1 MKYVKTYKLFES
13 NEDDILKEIEYI
25 SYHLKDYKEDGVH
38 FKIKVKN
45 SYPKITDITICF
57 DGLASYDEK
66 ISKYGVNYRPVKK
79 EEVIEEFIEFYN
91 RLNDVKEAEIKRVEI
106 MWINA
111 GEWGYNRE
119 DRGMIPAATLEMG
132 PGKLFK
138 NFTKT
143 GHHNSPIENPIKG
156 PYTLKVVPLFLEEK
170 YDRLR
175 NIKISVTC

>member
-25 SYHLKDYKEDGVH
+25 SYHLKDYKEDGIH
-38 FKIKVKN
+38 FNIKEVKN
-45 SYPKITDITICF
+45 SYPKNINIKISL

-66 ISKYGVNYRPVKK
+66 ISKYGVNYRPVKN
-79 EEVIEEFIEFYN
+79 EEVIEEVIEFYN
-91 RLNDVKEAEIKRVEI
+91 RLDDVKEAEIKRVEI
-106 MWINA
+106 QWING
-111 GEWGYNRE
+111 GEWSYNKENRK
-119 DRGMIPAATLEMG
+119 GSG

-138 NFTKT
+138 HFTKT
-143 GHHNSPIENPIKG
+143 GHHNSLIENPIKG

-175 NIKISVTC
+175 NIKISVVC